1 MPAGGGKISGTPND
15 FRGGKDRAIRTIV
28 IAIFMAG
35 MLSAGV
41 CLGQQP
47 PDRAGQ
53 IYVDVDP
60 PPQPAPPQPDS
71 RPPAPAEP
79 SEDDSHLPIV
89 QPPSHVPSWD
99 QRRPGLL
106 APRTDGEAGDSSA
119 GLLDRRSIP
128 VTEPSGQ
135 SDDDEDRPPLPVPG
149 SIASDR
155 RCRISMDD
163 ESGWVLVRFLPEDD
177 LPNQPACW
185 ALPNRLLAE
194 MVKTIAARPD
204 VIFQVSGQNTVYDQ
218 QPFILLHKAMIESD
232 RLPPHLADSGQETAT
247 DPAAETTSDA
257 VLVELLVDRPGA
269 PVLPVSAEPY
279 QERGQAPSVAPAAAD
294 QDVYHPGRGNMVVDR
309 IILLLPS
316 QEGQWMEA
324 VFESDNTGHEPPL
337 RVLPSTMLARAER
350 IAART
355 PMEAARFHVSG
366 QITEYK
372 GRRYLFICKL
382 IEQRD
387 MGGP

>member
-1 MPAGGGKISGTPND
+1 MMGMPKDS
-15 FRGGKDRAIRTIV
+15 RGRKDRAIRTIV

-35 MLSAGV
+35 TLSAGV

-53 IYVDVDP
+53 IYVEVDP
-60 PPQPAPPQPDS
+60 PPQPAPGQPDS
-71 RPPAPAEP
+71 GPPAPAEP
-79 SEDDSHLPIV
+79 GEDDSHLPIV

-99 QRRPGLL
+99 QRHPGLL
-106 APRTDGEAGDSSA
+106 GSRTDGEVGASG

-128 VTEPSGQ
+128 VTEPSGE
-135 SDDDEDRPPLPVPG
+135 SDDDEDGPPLPVPG
-149 SIASDR
+149 SIVSDR

-163 ESGWVLVRFLPEDD
+163 ESGWVLVRFLPDDD
-177 LPNQPACW
+177 LPNQPTCW

-194 MVKTIAARPD
+194 MVKTTAARPN
-204 VIFQVSGQNTVYDQ
+204 VIFHVSGQNTVYDQ
-218 QPFILLHKAMIESD
+218 QPFILLHKAMVESD
-232 RLPPHLADSGQETAT
+232 RLPPHLADGGQGTST
-247 DPAAETTSDA
+247 DPAAAAETTSDA
-257 VLVELLVDRPGA
+257 VLVELLVDRPGE
-269 PVLPVSAEPY
+269 PVLPISAEPY
-279 QERGQAPSVAPAAAD
+279 QQRGQTPSVAPAAAD
-294 QDVYHPGRGNMVVDR
+294 QDVFHPGRGNMVVDR

-337 RVLPSTMLARAER
+337 RVLPSTMLARAQR

-355 PMEAARFHVSG
+355 PMEAVRFHVSG

-372 GRRYLFICKL
+372 GRRYLFIRKL

-387 MGGP
+387 LGGP